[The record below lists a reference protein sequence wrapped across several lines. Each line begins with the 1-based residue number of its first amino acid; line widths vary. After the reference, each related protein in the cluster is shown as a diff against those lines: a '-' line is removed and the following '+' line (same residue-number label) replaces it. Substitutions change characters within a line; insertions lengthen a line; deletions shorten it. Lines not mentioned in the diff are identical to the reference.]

1 MCHRTGNPLQGLRPN
16 VINGGEFEQRASSKT
31 FICPVRISS
40 QTQNIWKQMS
50 PCVQQQL
57 ISLALDENN
66 DTIAT
71 SFESHVNQE
80 FESKEAGVKND

>member
-1 MCHRTGNPLQGLRPN
+1 
-16 VINGGEFEQRASSKT
+16 
-31 FICPVRISS
+31 
-40 QTQNIWKQMS
+40 MS